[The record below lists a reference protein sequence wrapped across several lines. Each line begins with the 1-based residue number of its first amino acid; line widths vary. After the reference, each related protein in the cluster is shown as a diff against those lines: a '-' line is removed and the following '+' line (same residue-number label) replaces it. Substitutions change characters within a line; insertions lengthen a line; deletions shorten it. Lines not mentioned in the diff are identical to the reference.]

1 MRSYGLPIFFFL
13 LYNLFMRIYLYIRP
27 LNIVSILLQ
36 LLTASCMIAGITLTS
51 QMGGGFMAGGTAFLY
66 FTVQSN
72 LWIGATCGIFAV
84 LGIIQIFKYDFR
96 IPHAL
101 HIIKYVFTVS
111 ITLTGIVFCCVLAP
125 TMPGSFKSAANVL
138 THVIVPLAAVIDLFI
153 CRPPGIAYWHFAF
166 ALIPPI
172 YYLIFAGIGYALN
185 WNFGGGNNYPYFFL
199 NWDSPAGAFGFSS
212 EMPYFMGCVWW
223 IILLIIFISGIAL
236 GYIALIRKLNKY
248 EDEKTFEKLSRL
260 PKSVFTISRKEE
272 NAGDNI
278 DSGGNNHDGNDDGNN
293 ADDKDSENA

>member
-1 MRSYGLPIFFFL
+1 MRV
-13 LYNLFMRIYLYIRP
+13 YLYIKP

-153 CRPPGIAYWHFAF
+153 CRPPGIAYRHFAF

-185 WNFGGGNNYPYFFL
+185 WN
-199 NWDSPAGAFGFSS
+199 GF
-212 EMPYFMGCVWW
+212 
-223 IILLIIFISGIAL
+223 
-236 GYIALIRKLNKY
+236 
-248 EDEKTFEKLSRL
+248 
-260 PKSVFTISRKEE
+260 
-272 NAGDNI
+272 
-278 DSGGNNHDGNDDGNN
+278 
-293 ADDKDSENA
+293 

>member
-1 MRSYGLPIFFFL
+1 MRV
-13 LYNLFMRIYLYIRP
+13 YLYIKP

-153 CRPPGIAYWHFAF
+153 CRPPGIAYRHFAF

-248 EDEKTFEKLSRL
+248 EDKKFLEKLSRL
-260 PKSVFTISRKEE
+260 PKSVLAISRKEE
-272 NAGDNI
+272 NADDNI
-278 DSGGNNHDGNDDGNN
+278 DSGDNSADDKDSDGNN
-293 ADDKDSENA
+293 ADEDSENA